1 MFHVLWWF
9 RKGSGLIGAYYLQ
22 LQAKGLIVYIVP
34 INSGKW
40 DRWREDWVI
49 VRANV
54 HNCLAL
60 LTESPTAKCSDW
72 EEAPKLHVAYEPMIE
87 KIKHLMRHGMSV
99 MMVLHDFLS
108 RSIAPLQDCA
118 CPALMYTGE
127 GDTTQQEH
135 GRESDFT
142 PDVLDALLG
151 RLSPDPSSVDFVTP
165 PVVCAPMCSDEAT
178 EGAAHT
184 GQYRHR
190 SAAEG

>member
-1 MFHVLWWF
+1 
-9 RKGSGLIGAYYLQ
+9 
-22 LQAKGLIVYIVP
+22 
-34 INSGKW
+34 
-40 DRWREDWVI
+40 VI

-54 HNCLAL
+54 HNYLAL

-99 MMVLHDFLS
+99 MMVLHDFLL

-118 CPALMYTGE
+118 CPTLMYTGE

-151 RLSPDPSSVDFVTP
+151 RLSPDPSSVDFITP
-165 PVVCAPMCSDEAT
+165 PVVCAPMSETRQLKELPTLDNIDIVAWQRGDESQDIQIP
-178 EGAAHT
+178 GADVASGQGGLSIGLSSGKGKRQGGTSNHT
-184 GQYRHR
+184 Q
-190 SAAEG
+190 